1 MEIVDKQIPTLNT
14 YSRSSIFVHQQTENI
29 PATMN
34 ESQSTLFETD
44 VIRLEEE
51 HAMSI
56 IVPDQDISV
65 LDEQFEVIQTKTSQI
80 LNSEDQIGPIQS
92 KVSHNVIPK
101 EASNLNYD
109 SNDTSQKSPSMTTSH
124 ENNFDQ
130 EKQSISS
137 IANDQSQSM
146 ITPSSS
152 HSNVD
157 LSEQLVT
164 DNASTS
170 EDNFESPQKQLNSEN
185 DEKTSSGS
193 TPEHITV
200 NLISTVF
207 LLL

>member
-14 YSRSSIFVHQQTENI
+14 HSRSSIFVHQQKENI
-29 PATMN
+29 PETISD
-34 ESQSTLFETD
+34 SQSTLFETD
-44 VIRLEEE
+44 IIRLDEE

-80 LNSEDQIGPIQS
+80 LNSEDQIGPIQN

-109 SNDTSQKSPSMTTSH
+109 SNNTSQKSPSMTTSH

-130 EKQSISS
+130 EKQSTSS

-157 LSEQLVT
+157 LSEQLVA

-200 NLISTVF
+200 NLISAV
-207 LLL
+207 LLLL